1 MQTAA
6 IAVSGSPDRYRAQ
19 KEGIEHKRKGSSSP
33 GRFKAAQRGA
43 GGPGRPRARERGL
56 GGVGGFSAAEARLAH
71 SGAVEGT

>member
-6 IAVSGSPDRYRAQ
+6 IAVSGSPGRYRAQ

-43 GGPGRPRARERGL
+43 GGPGRPRARQRGL
-56 GGVGGFSAAEARLAH
+56 GGVWGFPAGKARLAH

>member
-43 GGPGRPRARERGL
+43 GGPVRPRARKRGS
-56 GGVGGFSAAEARLAH
+56 GGVWGFPAEEERLAH